1 MRLVAATNA
10 DLKKMVADGAFRED
24 LYYRINVENIN
35 LPPLRERP
43 GDIPLLMEHFLRDLS
58 RKTGRE
64 VHGFSLGARKAMLAY
79 QWPGNIRQLRN
90 CVERMLVL
98 DSDGVLD
105 IDGLPPEIASL
116 VTDFSADA
124 DTDFVSGAD
133 SLIGRPMTEVEKYYI
148 ERALELADGNR
159 EEAARMLEIGE
170 RTLYRK
176 IKEYDL
182 KR

>member
-1 MRLVAATNA
+1 
-10 DLKKMVADGAFRED
+10 
-24 LYYRINVENIN
+24 
-35 LPPLRERP
+35 
-43 GDIPLLMEHFLRDLS
+43 
-58 RKTGRE
+58 
-64 VHGFSLGARKAMLAY
+64 
-79 QWPGNIRQLRN
+79 
-90 CVERMLVL
+90 MLVL

-116 VTDFSADA
+116 VTDFSADP